1 MIRHYFIAVLTA
13 SALAG
18 PAVASEY
25 NSEDRYSQPVQR
37 HTAGNSLSVER
48 SSVAGAG
55 FHYEE
60 GSYVRVLTA
69 PPAERTAAVS
79 APVARQAFFLRD
91 ESGIAPVLR

>member
-1 MIRHYFIAVLTA
+1 MIHRYIIALLTA
-13 SALAG
+13 STLSV

-25 NSEDRYSQPVQR
+25 NSEDRYSPPVQR
-37 HTAGNSLSVER
+37 TVTGSGVSIER
-48 SSVAGAG
+48 SSVAGLG